1 MNVKKL
7 AMVLAA
13 VGALGACGGE
23 EEAEVGEVG
32 TEVGEAPI
40 VTEGVGVGEGV
51 VEGAVFDPTLDVNG
65 NGVLDADEGMGD
77 ADADGILD
85 RDETYPAAM

>member
-1 MNVKKL
+1 MDVKKL

-13 VGALGACGGE
+13 AGALGACGGE
-23 EEAEVGEVG
+23 EEVEVGEVG
-32 TEVGEAPI
+32 EAPV

-51 VEGAVFDPTLDVNG
+51 TEGTVFDPTLDVNG

-77 ADADGILD
+77 LDGDGILD